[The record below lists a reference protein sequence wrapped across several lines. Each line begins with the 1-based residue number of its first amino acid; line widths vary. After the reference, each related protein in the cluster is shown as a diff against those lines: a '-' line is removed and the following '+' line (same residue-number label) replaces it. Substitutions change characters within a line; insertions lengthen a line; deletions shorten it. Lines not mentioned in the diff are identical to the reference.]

1 MAFAAGVSYT
11 WSTFKRISPVII
23 PGLTSITFRN
33 LSCAEIAGLARA
45 AGLKSI
51 EWGGDVHVLHGEVA
65 KAVEAAR
72 ITSGAGLEVSSYGS
86 YYRCGMDEPKLDFG
100 KVLETAVALKAPII
114 RVWAGK
120 IGSRECLP
128 AQRRAIV
135 EDLRRICALAAEAD
149 VKIGLEFHR
158 NTLND
163 GPAETL
169 KLMEEAASQNIGTY
183 WQPPVG
189 MAGREALDGLRK
201 VLPFLLHIH
210 VFHWAGSPP
219 ERLRLEQGQA
229 EWREYFNVARQVP
242 GDRHALIEFV
252 KDNAV
257 ESFQSDARVLKKLA
271 GNLQVGG
278 MN

>member
-1 MAFAAGVSYT
+1 
-11 WSTFKRISPVII
+11 VII

-33 LSCAEIAGLARA
+33 LSCEEIAGLARD

-51 EWGGDVHVLHGEVA
+51 EWGGDVHVPHGAVA
-65 KAVEAAR
+65 RAGEAAR
-72 ITSGAGLEVSSYGS
+72 MTSGAGLAVSSYGS
-86 YYRCGMDEPKLDFG
+86 YYRCGMDDPKLDFG
-100 KVLETAVALKAPII
+100 KVLDTAVALKAPII

-120 IGSRECLP
+120 IASRDCLP

-135 EDLRRICALAAEAD
+135 ADLRRICARAAEAE

-169 KLMEEAASQNIGTY
+169 KLMGEAASPNLGTY

-189 MAGREALDGLRK
+189 MAGREALAGLRK
-201 VLPFLLHIH
+201 VMPFLLHIH

-219 ERLRLEQGQA
+219 ERLLLEQGQS
-229 EWREYFNVARQVP
+229 EWREYFSAVRQSP
-242 GDRHALIEFV
+242 GELHTLIEFV
-252 KDNAV
+252 KENAV

-271 GNLQVGG
+271 AEYQVLA